1 MKKYLIAGIIVW
13 VPVAVI
19 VFIGRFAVDL
29 LNKLM
34 QIVPSQYQPEVLF
47 GFDIPGFSLIVI
59 LLALILTGMLASN
72 WLGKIVIKFSERL
85 LARIPL
91 VRSVYK
97 GVKQS
102 LTVIFSNNSGSF
114 REVVML
120 EYPKAGVWS
129 IGFKTS
135 KFSLDKNKIMVFIP
149 TTPNPTSGFLV
160 MVPPESVQP
169 LDMKVDDALKM
180 IISLGTAQVNNDDIE
195 GEIDGDK

>member
-19 VFIGRFAVDL
+19 IFIARFAMDL
-29 LNKLM
+29 LSRIM
-34 QIVPSQYQPEVLF
+34 QIVPIKYQPEALF
-47 GFDIPGFSLIVI
+47 GFDIPGFSLIII

-72 WLGKIVIKFSERL
+72 WIGKLVIRFSERI

-91 VRSVYK
+91 IRSVYK

-120 EYPKAGVWS
+120 EYPKSGVWS

-135 KFSLDKNKIMVFIP
+135 KFANDENLIMVFVP

-160 MVPPESVQP
+160 MVPPESVKT

-180 IISLGTAQVNNDDIE
+180 IISLGTAQVSADEIGEQNDNI
-195 GEIDGDK
+195 

>member
-29 LNKLM
+29 LNRLM

-135 KFSLDKNKIMVFIP
+135 KFSLGKNKIMVFIP

>member
-19 VFIGRFAVDL
+19 IFIARFAMDL
-29 LNKLM
+29 LSGIM
-34 QIVPSQYQPEVLF
+34 QIVPIKYQPEALF
-47 GFDIPGFSLIVI
+47 GFDIPGFSLIII
-59 LLALILTGMLASN
+59 LLALLLTGMLASN
-72 WLGKIVIKFSERL
+72 WIGKLVIRFSERI

-91 VRSVYK
+91 IRSVYK

-120 EYPKAGVWS
+120 EYPKSGVWS

-135 KFSLDKNKIMVFIP
+135 KFANDENLIMVFVP

-160 MVPPESVQP
+160 MVPPESVKT

-180 IISLGTAQVNNDDIE
+180 IISLGTAQVSADEIGEQNDNI
-195 GEIDGDK
+195 